1 MSDKVKI
8 SERALLARINRRLA
22 KDDQKLL
29 KCRADTRAYAD
40 LGDWYI
46 VSQST
51 NAVEAA
57 HVDLEQLAQELKCIR
72 SFEALS

>member
-1 MSDKVKI
+1 MTKKAV

-29 KCRADTRAYAD
+29 KCRAGTRAHSD

-46 VSQST
+46 VGQST
-51 NAVEAA
+51 NTVEAA
-57 HVDLEQLAQELKCIR
+57 HIVLEQLAQELKCIK
-72 SFEALS
+72 SFEELS